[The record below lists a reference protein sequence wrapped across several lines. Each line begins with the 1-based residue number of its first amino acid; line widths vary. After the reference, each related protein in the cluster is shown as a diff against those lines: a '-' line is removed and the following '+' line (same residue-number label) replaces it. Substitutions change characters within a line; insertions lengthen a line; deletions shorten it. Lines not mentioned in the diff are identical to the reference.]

1 MAMLALIVGARSSG
15 AANLRVEAPPEEFFS
30 NVREKHRD
38 AARVFYGKY
47 LDVQGLPVVAASV
60 VADEALHR
68 THDIVSHMLAGRP
81 DVLRA
86 MVSNG
91 MYLIIIGKDQVYT
104 DMPEYSDHPD
114 PVFQNERVRGTGG
127 KPTSFGEENL
137 LSLPIDRYD
146 DESIA
151 VHEFCHTIDATLRSI
166 DPTWTKRRDEAFRA
180 AKEAGLWKETY
191 AAGNPGEFWAEIAQS
206 YFDCNRVNNWNHGP
220 IGTREQLKI
229 YDPRSYELVRTTFNL
244 RPEQDWRYT
253 YVQGLPNVTAPPPQ
267 FKIDPYYRK
276 FSYAREFPVI
286 ARGASDEALLA
297 ANDIVRKM
305 FAYRH
310 DILKAIINHP
320 LKLVI
325 LGEGEDLADLPEVS
339 ALLKIDGAAARIDP
353 LARYFIY
360 DPRASILVASQENVL
375 SKTGSPLVGASQV
388 VRVLADAIYQL
399 TATRPVDH
407 GWEHRG
413 RAMQQYELRV
423 QRLDTRFGEKVQKAF
438 ADAKEAG
445 LWKGTP
451 AATSEVEYWITGVL
465 AYFDAEGQTHA
476 PESASRPIT
485 TREGLKAHDPGLHD
499 LVHETF
505 AYEGKPDWRLE
516 QN

>member
-1 MAMLALIVGARSSG
+1 
-15 AANLRVEAPPEEFFS
+15 
-30 NVREKHRD
+30 
-38 AARVFYGKY
+38 
-47 LDVQGLPVVAASV
+47 
-60 VADEALHR
+60 
-68 THDIVSHMLAGRP
+68 RP
-81 DVLRA
+81 DVLSA

-114 PVFQNERVRGTGG
+114 PAFQNERVRGTGG

-166 DPTWTKRRDEAFRA
+166 DPNWRERRDETFRA
-180 AKEAGLWKETY
+180 AKEAGLWNGTY
-191 AAGNPGEFWAEIAQS
+191 AAGNAGEFWAEIAQS

-229 YDPRSYELVRTTFNL
+229 YDPRSYELVRTTFRL
-244 RPEQDWRYT
+244 QPEQDWRYR
-253 YVQGLPNVTAPPPQ
+253 YVSLLTNVTEPPAQ
-267 FKIDPYYRK
+267 FQIDPYYSK
-276 FSYAREFPVI
+276 FSYARELPVI

-325 LGEGEDLADLPEVS
+325 LDGGERLADLPEVS
-339 ALLKIDGAAARIDP
+339 ALLKSGSDETAGNGEDRASRRVDP
-353 LARYFIY
+353 LARYFTY
-360 DPRASILVASQENVL
+360 DSRASILVASQENVL
-375 SKTGSPLVGASQV
+375 STTGSPLVGGSQV

-399 TATRPVDH
+399 TATRPVDP
-407 GWEHRG
+407 GWEQRG
-413 RAMQQYELRV
+413 RAVQQYELRV
-423 QRLDTRFGEKVQKAF
+423 QRLDTRFGEQVQETF
-438 ADAKEAG
+438 SSAKNAG
-445 LWKGTP
+445 LWMGTP
-451 AATSEVEYWITGVL
+451 AAAGELEYWIIGVL

-476 PESASRPIT
+476 PENASRPIT
-485 TREGLKAHDPGLHD
+485 TREWLKAHDPGLHD
-499 LVHETF
+499 LVHEIF
-505 AYEGKPDWRLE
+505 AYEGKPDWRLG